1 MKIYSVLTSGIEVIT
16 NFTVCIFKGI
26 IFYLYDFYSYL
37 YEYIDKDYG
46 NLEIKLGH
54 LKNKVKQV
62 GEGEERRKLLFE
74 IMEIQGIL
82 TEKEEM
88 DKLVKKVRFM

>member
-1 MKIYSVLTSGIEVIT
+1 MKIYSVLTSVIEVIT
-16 NFTVCIFKGI
+16 NFTVCIFKGV
-26 IFYLYDFYSYL
+26 IFYLYDLYIYL
-37 YEYIDKDYG
+37 YKSIDKDYG
-46 NLEIKLGH
+46 SLETKLGN

-88 DKLVKKVRFM
+88 DKLVKKVRHM